1 MQDLKALEGKSL
13 AELREIG
20 KALGIPHLMMKK
32 KDLIEKILNFTQ
44 DGGVADTE
52 TQQSPAEAP
61 KKTRRPRI
69 AKTES
74 TQASVEIRE
83 QPAAQTTTT
92 PTPAAPK
99 EGGKRRGRPSRK
111 EQAAPSFAGTDTSKP
126 EIKKIALDG
135 ETCPGMHEE
144 PQTLPTT
151 HPTEEIITKDDF
163 AVEIAGEGVLS
174 QIVTDIHLYEGEQLR
189 IVNVIAL
196 VDEYNDCR
204 NAYLTSQKDV
214 LLGLSHRAISTSN
227 NEDSAVHLSST
238 GDHVL
243 DIVSMP
249 GAVNVRVVTLLSLI
263 LTVSGVDCAA
273 TLSLL
278 RSLIDLIVSFELSLA
293 LKGQPLCDSCS
304 SSGLA
309 VVNVTDG
316 ADVYVGLSG
325 IIMFLC
331 HWYFLLNR

>member
-1 MQDLKALEGKSL
+1 MTAALFLLKNVNLTSELGVRVDGTGL
-13 AELREIG
+13 AENLTTLDIG
-20 KALGIPHLMMKK
+20 TVDTTEQSADVITSNCLIQGLSEHLKTSNNSGLGLLGQTG
-32 KDLIEKILNFTQ
+32 DLNGIVNLNNATLNSTSCNGTTASDGHSILNRHQERLVLITLRSRNVLVNSVHELL
-44 DGGVADTE
+44 DASILGSVRIGGSAI
-52 TQQSPAEAP
+52 QSNL
-61 KKTRRPRI
+61 
-69 AKTES
+69 S
-74 TQASVEIRE
+74 G
-83 QPAAQTTTT
+83 TTDN
-92 PTPAAPK
+92 
-99 EGGKRRGRPSRK
+99 GN
-111 EQAAPSFAGTDTSKP
+111 
-126 EIKKIALDG
+126 L
-135 ETCPGMHEE
+135 
-144 PQTLPTT
+144 
-151 HPTEEIITKDDF
+151 
-163 AVEIAGEGVLS
+163 IAGEVVLS
-174 QIVTDIHLYEGEQLR
+174 QNVTDIHLYEVEQLR
-189 IVNVIAL
+189 IVNVVAL
-196 VDEYNDCR
+196 VDEYNYCR

-243 DIVSMP
+243 DIVSMA
-249 GAVNVRVVTLLSLI
+249 GAVNVSVVTLLSLI
-263 LTVSGVDCAA
+263 LNVSGVDCDT

-278 RSLIDLIVSFELSLA
+278 RSLIDLIVSFELSSA